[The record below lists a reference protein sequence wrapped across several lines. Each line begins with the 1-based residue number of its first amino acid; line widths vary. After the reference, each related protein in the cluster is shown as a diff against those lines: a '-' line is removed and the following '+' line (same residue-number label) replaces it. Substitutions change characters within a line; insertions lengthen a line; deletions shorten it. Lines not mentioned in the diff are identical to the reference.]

1 MKLNSSRSTRAMSPN
16 IEVVDVNEVSRSMSF
31 VESNLRFRKRRSK
44 KKTLGQVMS
53 SLDSARFK
61 SIPESDEITK
71 DEQPLEP
78 TISIFDLI
86 ENEKAKEGIK
96 KYTGC
101 TLKLQL
107 RSDRKE

>member
-1 MKLNSSRSTRAMSPN
+1 
-16 IEVVDVNEVSRSMSF
+16 
-31 VESNLRFRKRRSK
+31 
-44 KKTLGQVMS
+44 MS

-101 TLKLQL
+101 TLKIHL

>member
-1 MKLNSSRSTRAMSPN
+1 
-16 IEVVDVNEVSRSMSF
+16 
-31 VESNLRFRKRRSK
+31 
-44 KKTLGQVMS
+44 MS

-96 KYTGC
+96 NALVLHLSYILGPRQT
-101 TLKLQL
+101 QL
-107 RSDRKE
+107 NSPGTIVPSGDA